1 MYGCNQFFKTVNVE
15 QFNKNLLDGDR
26 RHVTRVRYDKHVD
39 TTQMFNAQLH
49 ITSQHIT
56 VKLPNS

>member
-15 QFNKNLLDGDR
+15 QFNKKLLDGDR